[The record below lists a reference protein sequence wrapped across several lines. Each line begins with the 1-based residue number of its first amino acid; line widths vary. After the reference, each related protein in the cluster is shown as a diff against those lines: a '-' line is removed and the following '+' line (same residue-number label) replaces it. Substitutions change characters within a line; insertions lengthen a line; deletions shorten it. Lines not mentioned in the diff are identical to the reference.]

1 MSALVT
7 HPVAKVPFPEVKIH
21 HFQLHEVVCR
31 LRLSCCSPGIR
42 LFPLKKQEQQS
53 QVPEKRF
60 LVVHENKHVY

>member
-1 MSALVT
+1 MGDDTAGWSQDSVYGGVRNMSAIVT

-42 LFPLKKQEQQS
+42 LFP
-53 QVPEKRF
+53 
-60 LVVHENKHVY
+60 